1 MATMKSITSALVVS
15 APHPLTSEQVD
26 QVRAEITR
34 QVPAGTAVV
43 VVPTGFTV
51 HSLSLAP
58 SSVELQ
64 HDQADLFY
72 QQLAVMKELQKLGA
86 GIADAI
92 EALGSVPMRVAP

>member
-1 MATMKSITSALVVS
+1 MATMKSKTSALVVT
-15 APHPLTSEQVD
+15 APRALTSEQVD
-26 QVRAEITR
+26 QVRAEIAR
-34 QVPAGTAVV
+34 QLPAGTTVV

-51 HSLSLAP
+51 HPLSLAP

-72 QQLAVMKELQKLGA
+72 QQLGLLNELQKLGA

-92 EALGSVPMRVAP
+92 EALGNVSMRVAP